1 MIKAVDMEYIADRTT
16 IFLIR
21 IYKLKFLGCK
31 YFANK
36 TNNVINLLHLMWLM
50 TSENNSLKSCCVC
63 IRLNLFVLNLT

>member
-1 MIKAVDMEYIADRTT
+1 MIKAVDMEYIADRIT

-36 TNNVINLLHLMWLM
+36 TNSVINLLHLMWLM
-50 TSENNSLKSCCVC
+50 N
-63 IRLNLFVLNLT
+63 IRK

>member
-1 MIKAVDMEYIADRTT
+1 MIKAVDMEYIADRIT

-31 YFANK
+31 YFVNK

-50 TSENNSLKSCCVC
+50 N
-63 IRLNLFVLNLT
+63 IRK